1 MKKQVAIIG
10 SGPAGLMAADVLA
23 SQNYKVCI
31 YEKRKRAAWKL
42 YVAGSSGLN
51 ITNSLDISTFLS
63 HYTGPQ
69 EFWKKCLENFSPQ
82 DWIQFIEKKLGLGT
96 FLGTSG
102 RYFVETMHAAKLIR
116 VWKKR
121 LEDLGV
127 QFFFD
132 HECVDFKIK
141 KTSEIELFFSNQFS
155 HTYHSAY
162 FALGGASWE
171 KEFIKWPSMFISK
184 GIQFTEFKASNTG
197 YEVEWQEDFLKE
209 SEGKPL
215 KNILFKSSRGE
226 RKGDLVVTSYGLE
239 GTPIYFFGECGV
251 VDIDLKPDLSEE
263 EIYKKLSSSK
273 ENLSAMRRVKKYL
286 NLCEASL
293 SLLFHYA
300 STKDL
305 KELSHFI
312 KNFPLR
318 LKQPRPLSESISSQG
333 GIAWSEVD
341 EHLMLHKFP
350 NVYCLGEMLDWDA
363 PTGGFLIQACVS
375 QGAWVTQNLS
385 QFC

>member
-1 MKKQVAIIG
+1 MRRQIAIIG

-23 SQNYKVCI
+23 SQNYEVRI

-42 YVAGSSGLN
+42 YIAGSSGLN
-51 ITNSLDISTFLS
+51 ITNNLDMQTFLS
-63 HYTGPQ
+63 HYTGPH
-69 EFWKKCLENFSPQ
+69 EFWKRCLINFSPH

-102 RYFVETMHAAKLIR
+102 RYFLETMHAAKLIR

-132 HECVDFKIK
+132 HECVNFENQN
-141 KTSEIELFFSNQFS
+141 SQVELFFSNKKS
-155 HTYHSAY
+155 HLYSSVY

-171 KEFIKWPSMFISK
+171 KTEIRWPSMFISK
-184 GIQFTEFKASNTG
+184 GISFSEFKASNTG
-197 YEVEWQEDFLKE
+197 YEVVWKEGFIKE
-209 SEGKPL
+209 SEAKPL
-215 KNILFKSSRGE
+215 KNILLKSSKGE

-239 GTPIYFFGECGV
+239 GTPVYFFGEIGM
-251 VDIDLKPDLSEE
+251 ITLDLKPDLSEA

-273 ENLSAMRRVKKYL
+273 ENLSTIRRVKKYL
-286 NLCEASL
+286 NLCEASN
-293 SLLFHYA
+293 SLIFHYT

-305 KELSHFI
+305 RKLAHII
-312 KNFPLR
+312 KNFPLEF
-318 LKQPRPLSESISSQG
+318 KNPRPLSESISSKG

-341 EHLMLHKFP
+341 EDLMLRKFP

-375 QGAWVTQNLS
+375 HGAWAVHNS
-385 QFC
+385 R